1 MSLRFKSEL
10 SLNLRMR
17 SCQAELLPA
26 GWNSRPVAV
35 ASGSGEGASALTAA
49 LSALRLA
56 DIEELPRQAALTVAD
71 EYLYY
76 QVIDDDLGWGAAL
89 QEATLRFAADLGRDD
104 LRVQVT
110 PLKNGERWL
119 AVAAAEPD
127 VAAWTEALALSGVQ
141 LRSLHAALVE
151 DLRRLA
157 PQIPENDA
165 VLALLREEGMSLVLI
180 RDGLPVQLA
189 WERFE
194 AADAVTMEQRLRAF
208 VRSVPQADECVVYL
222 LPESQ
227 ALCRYVWGG
236 GQNQGYGGAHGQVT
250 GLVPA
255 PLDGMPR
262 PSTLPLG
269 ARGAAASLQSTAG
282 VSAAGGSA
290 TGRDGG
296 AA

>member
-1 MSLRFKSEL
+1 
-10 SLNLRMR
+10 MR

-26 GWNSRPVAV
+26 GWNSRPIAV
-35 ASGSGEGASALTAA
+35 ASGSGEGAGALTAA

-56 DIEELPRQAALTVAD
+56 DIDELPRQAALTVAD

-76 QVIDDDLGWGAAL
+76 LLLDEDLGWGAAL

-104 LRVQVT
+104 LRVQVL
-110 PLKNGERWL
+110 PLRNGERWL

-127 VAAWTEALALSGVQ
+127 VQAWTEALSMSGVQ
-141 LRSLHAALVE
+141 LQHLHAALVE

-165 VLALLREEGMSLVLI
+165 VLALLREEGMSLVHV
-180 RDGLPVQLA
+180 RDGLPAQLA

-236 GQNQGYGGAHGQVT
+236 GQGGGHGQA
-250 GLVPA
+250 GALVPA

-262 PSTLPLG
+262 PSTMPLG
-269 ARGAAASLQSTAG
+269 ARGAAASLQASGTGTSTG
-282 VSAAGGSA
+282 
-290 TGRDGG
+290 TGG

>member
-10 SLNLRMR
+10 RLSLRMR

-26 GWNSRPVAV
+26 GWNTRPIAV

-71 EYLYY
+71 EWLYY
-76 QVIDDDLGWGAAL
+76 LLLDEDLGWSQAL

-110 PLKNGERWL
+110 PLNHGERWL

-141 LRSLHAALVE
+141 LRSLNAALVE

-180 RDGLPVQLA
+180 RDGLPTQLA
-189 WERFE
+189 WERFD

-236 GQNQGYGGAHGQVT
+236 GQNTGFGTAHGAVA

-255 PLDGMPR
+255 PLDGMPK
-262 PSTLPLG
+262 PSTMPLG
-269 ARGAAASLQSTAG
+269 ARGAAASLQA
-282 VSAAGGSA
+282 SAAGTASSGQ
-290 TGRDGG
+290 GG